1 MQSSRESCTSAACTT
16 TPNLSTSGALA
27 FASALPLR
35 LPARLACGSV
45 DVMSGCIRQ
54 HGRMTAV
61 VLQPHQLNVSL
72 AEEPPISGV
81 VVAAVNEAH
90 DPLFSSHFARMVI
103 RPDVA

>member
-1 MQSSRESCTSAACTT
+1 
-16 TPNLSTSGALA
+16 
-27 FASALPLR
+27 
-35 LPARLACGSV
+35 
-45 DVMSGCIRQ
+45 
-54 HGRMTAV
+54 MTAV